1 MKFLNTEIH
10 GIKIIEHLV
19 NNDSRG
25 FFVET
30 YRQDLFQKNLLG
42 KYSFCQEN
50 IVKSSKM
57 VLRGLHFQIN
67 QSSQSKLI
75 TVLNGEILDVAVDM
89 RKNSETFG
97 KYFKIRLCS
106 ESKKSIFI
114 PKGFAHGYLSL
125 KDDTIVNYKVDNF
138 YNPEHQKGII
148 YSDPKLN
155 INWEYN
161 HSDFIISKRDKN
173 LPYFDEYKS

>member
-1 MKFLNTEIH
+1 
-10 GIKIIEHLV
+10 
-19 NNDSRG
+19 
-25 FFVET
+25 
-30 YRQDLFQKNLLG
+30 
-42 KYSFCQEN
+42 
-50 IVKSSKM
+50 
-57 VLRGLHFQIN
+57 
-67 QSSQSKLI
+67 
-75 TVLNGEILDVAVDM
+75 M

-138 YNPEHQKGII
+138 YNPEQKGII

>member
-1 MKFLNTEIH
+1 MKFLNTEIN
-10 GIKIIEHLV
+10 GIKVIEHLV
-19 NNDSRG
+19 NNDFRG
-25 FFVET
+25 FFIET
-30 YRQDLFQKNLLG
+30 YRQDLFQKNLLD

-97 KYFKIRLCS
+97 KYFKIRLSS

-138 YNPEHQKGII
+138 YNPGHQRGII
-148 YSDPKLN
+148 YNDPKLN

-161 HSDFIISKRDKN
+161 HSDFIISKKDKN